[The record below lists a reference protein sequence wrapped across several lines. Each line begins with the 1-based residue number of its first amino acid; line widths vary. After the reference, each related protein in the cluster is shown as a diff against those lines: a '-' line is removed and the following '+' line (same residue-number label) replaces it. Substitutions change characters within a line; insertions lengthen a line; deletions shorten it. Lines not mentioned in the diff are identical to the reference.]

1 MRWDRGIVMAQLM
14 GVNKLPIY
22 QKLVLCKQWDIL
34 SGWWFVWNTFYFPI
48 YWDESFQLTHICQR
62 G

>member
-1 MRWDRGIVMAQLM
+1 MRWDGGIVMAQLM

-34 SGWWFVWNTFYFPI
+34 SGWWFGTLFIFPYI
-48 YWDESFQLTHICQR
+48 GKNHPN
-62 G
+62 